1 MMTRIERLLEQIEH
15 VETMLNARLCAVRYA
30 HINAL
35 LYQIEMLHQRV
46 SLAEKKQRV
55 KNERSPDTSV

>member
-15 VETMLNARLCAVRYA
+15 VETMLNARLSAVRYA
-30 HINAL
+30 HISAL

-55 KNERSPDTSV
+55 KNECSPDASV